1 LFGPIVEKGD
11 TNYLLQHTD
20 SCIKSNLTPCSILV
34 VMSDQGGEQFAL
46 LQLDIEEILQF
57 FISIAST
64 KSVLYLGAKLT
75 EEQESKKDL
84 EKARIS
90 IDTTRML
97 VETLL
102 PLVSKEEAKQL
113 NEVVSNLQFA
123 YVKEAD

>member
-1 LFGPIVEKGD
+1 MVVR
-11 TNYLLQHTD
+11 
-20 SCIKSNLTPCSILV
+20 SSNQMFIALSSILNAN
-34 VMSDQGGEQFAL
+34 SHCIGQ
-46 LQLDIEEILQF
+46 
-57 FISIAST
+57 ST
-64 KSVLYLGAKLT
+64 LKIRYLGAKLT

>member
-1 LFGPIVEKGD
+1 
-11 TNYLLQHTD
+11 
-20 SCIKSNLTPCSILV
+20 
-34 VMSDQGGEQFAL
+34 MSDQGGEQFAL